1 MSKTRIYFNIFI
13 TLLLV
18 LLGIYF
24 LIQSKNNLML
34 FEIPLRL
41 VLGVFLI
48 IVNAVLL
55 LKWVNVLRN
64 N

>member
-24 LIQSKNNLML
+24 LSLSKNNLML

>member
-1 MSKTRIYFNIFI
+1 MSNTRIYFNIFI

-24 LIQSKNNLML
+24 LSLSKNNLML

-55 LKWVNVLRN
+55 LKWVNILRN

>member
-55 LKWVNVLRN
+55 LKWVNILRN